1 MQTHD
6 WNDLRFFLALSRAGS
21 MAGAA
26 QALGVNQ
33 TTVFRRLNAMEAR
46 LGARLFE
53 RLASGYQPTAAGES
67 LLPSAER
74 VEEEIT
80 AAELRLAGEDL
91 RPSGTIRLTTTEDLM
106 VAFLQPH
113 FAAFRRQHPE
123 IRLEVV
129 VGNLL
134 FDITRR
140 EADIAIRPTN
150 RPPEHLVGRNLGAIG
165 WAVYASA
172 AYLREH
178 GSPAGPTQ
186 LAGHAIVGADESLAG
201 IDATRWMMRHV
212 NEQDV
217 VFRSDSLL
225 VQLGAVREGTGIAIL
240 PCFLGDA
247 ERRLKRIFD
256 PVNIDD
262 TGGCWLL
269 THPRLRRVARIRVF
283 MSYIAAAVAGER
295 DRLAGTV

>member
-1 MQTHD
+1 MQKSD
-6 WNDLRFFLALSRAGS
+6 WNDLRYFLALSRAGT

-26 QALGVNQ
+26 RTLGVNQ
-33 TTVFRRLNAMEAR
+33 TTVFRRLNAMEDR
-46 LGARLFE
+46 LGVRLFE
-53 RLASGYQPTAAGES
+53 RLPNGYLPTAAGES
-67 LLPSAER
+67 LLPDAER
-74 VEEEIT
+74 VEEVVT

-113 FAAFRRQHPE
+113 IAGFRRQYPE

-140 EADIAIRPTN
+140 EADIAIRPTA

-165 WAVYASA
+165 WAVYGSR
-172 AYLREH
+172 AYLRAH
-178 GSPAGPTQ
+178 GIPAEPAQ
-186 LAGHAIVGADESLAG
+186 LADHAIVSADETLAG
-201 IDATRWMMRHV
+201 IDATRWMMR
-212 NEQDV
+212 QAGDRQV

-225 VQLGAVREGTGIAIL
+225 VQLGAVRAGMGLAIL

-247 ERRLKRIFD
+247 ERRLQRVLQ
-256 PVNIDD
+256 PMNPAD

-269 THPRLRRVARIRVF
+269 THPQLRQVARIRAF
-283 MSYIAAAVAGER
+283 MTYIADAVAGDR
-295 DRLAGTV
+295 ARLAGSA

>member
-1 MQTHD
+1 MQKQD
-6 WNDLRFFLALSRAGS
+6 WNDLRYFLALSRHRTMVA
-21 MAGAA
+21 AA

-33 TTVFRRLNAMEAR
+33 TTVFRRLNAMEER
-46 LGARLFE
+46 LGTRLFE
-53 RLASGYQPTAAGES
+53 RLPNGYLKTSAGES

-74 VEEEIT
+74 VAEEVA

-113 FAAFRRQHPE
+113 IAGFRREYPD

-140 EADIAIRPTN
+140 EADIAIRPTS

-165 WAVYASA
+165 WAVYGSTT
-172 AYLREH
+172 YLRKH
-178 GSPAGPTQ
+178 GTPDKPAQ
-186 LAGHAIVGADESLAG
+186 LAGHSIVTADQTLTS
-201 IDATRWMMRHV
+201 IDASRWIMRHAG
-212 NEQDV
+212 EQDV

-225 VQLGAVREGTGIAIL
+225 VQLGAVREGIGLAIL
-240 PCFLGDA
+240 PCFLAD
-247 ERRLKRIFD
+247 EDRRLKRVLE
-256 PVNIDD
+256 PVGIAD
-262 TGGCWLL
+262 TSGCWLL
-269 THPRLRRVARIRVF
+269 THPQLRYVARIRAF
-283 MSYIAAAVAGER
+283 MNYIAEAVVDDR
-295 DRLAGTV
+295 PRLAGSG